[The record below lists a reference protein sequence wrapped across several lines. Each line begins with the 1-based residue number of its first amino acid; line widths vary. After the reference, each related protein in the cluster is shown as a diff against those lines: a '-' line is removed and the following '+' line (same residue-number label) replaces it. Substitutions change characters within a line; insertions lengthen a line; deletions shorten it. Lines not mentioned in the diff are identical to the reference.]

1 MLIFAAE
8 KSVSPLC
15 KQHNVNYAADAF
27 LDEKHNV
34 NYVRSPFR
42 AAFFMAVLHNQMHIF
57 HTPAVF
63 VFGRNDINACS
74 FDA

>member
-8 KSVSPLC
+8 KSVSTLC
-15 KQHNVNYAADAF
+15 KQHNVNYVTVAVSGGFFIAF
-27 LDEKHNV
+27 
-34 NYVRSPFR
+34 
-42 AAFFMAVLHNQMHIF
+42 LHNQMHIF

-63 VFGRNDINACS
+63 VFGRDDINACG